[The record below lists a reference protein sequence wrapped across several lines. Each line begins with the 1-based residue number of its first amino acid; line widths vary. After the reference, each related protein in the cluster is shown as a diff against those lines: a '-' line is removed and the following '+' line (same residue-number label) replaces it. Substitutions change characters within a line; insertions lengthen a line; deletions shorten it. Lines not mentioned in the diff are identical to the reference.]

1 MDLLPFLG
9 RFSLLFKGG
18 IFLVLWAVESVRP
31 FFPAQKTGR
40 IRHAVKNISMALINV
55 ALLGLFVKTITV
67 KVALWTAEREFG
79 LLQFLN
85 LSGAVEFVLAILL
98 IDCWMYIWH
107 RANHQINFLW
117 RFHRMHHTDLALDVT
132 SASRFHPGEILFSAL
147 LRSLLIPI
155 LGLELAQILVYEVIL
170 MPVIMFHHSNV
181 AIPEKIDQTIRCL
194 IVTPRMHWVHHS
206 EIRKETDSNFSSVFS
221 FWDRLAGSFRIRRD
235 TEKIRYGVD
244 DKKAVKLQ
252 TLPEMLKTPLA

>member
-1 MDLLPFLG
+1 M
-9 RFSLLFKGG
+9 
-18 IFLVLWAVESVRP
+18 VLWAVESVRP